1 MAVNRDINQHNG
13 GLIVFE
19 VREFIL
25 KDIFDFAKFRRFIIP
40 SFQRD
45 YAWGWEQCEKLWS
58 NIYDEYESKDRN
70 HYFLGTI
77 ITYKTDSSRNGQ
89 VPEVNIIDGQQRITT
104 LLLLFRAIHHV
115 LSNKIVNVDNTEM
128 KNEMNQ
134 LLRDVASKICQ
145 PRIDDIGI
153 ERPNFNDPRLLRSAR
168 NHNSI
173 AEIIADGR
181 IIATD
186 NNDNSITTDYTDDDH
201 LNIFLNEKKKLN
213 EKRRGRR
220 RPLPEDLEKYL
231 FSNEY
236 TNYALFIN
244 KVKSLDMK
252 IIGFTKFLFDNCILL
267 NIMPPSEDYA
277 FTVFDTLNNAGLQL
291 EPSDIVKNYI
301 FELAHQRDR
310 TENTSRSWD
319 ELEAICAKNTNGK
332 TLDLNDVF
340 RNYMNI
346 TRVTS
351 GQYGT
356 KWALSKDPNIRDY
369 FSKRQSEIFPN
380 GYESLRDE
388 QLMDTLVGL
397 SRFLKSAINPG
408 FETDDDTNELISIE
422 AQQGIHIIQYLSN
435 RNNLQYK
442 YLLSL
447 FWYMRRDDAKNNP
460 QKFANDFAK
469 YIKFC
474 LSYLALT
481 AIMSVEDSEDSD
493 SITIGNGT
501 IPRLCEM
508 FAGREPSAD
517 RNQSDNRHIDL
528 SKINDYI
535 TTVRHLLSKAE
546 IDKNKKLDFLP
557 LMYSYIAFENQ
568 SIIDNYSIEHIF
580 PQQWKNTN
588 LVKSYESEFDGIP
601 ESDRLNYLNDYVSI
615 LGNLMSMDEKINK
628 SAQNCVLKEKIRRY
642 KSHHDKLTLE
652 NREFINSN
660 GKKDIWSLQDIRTR
674 SETMI
679 NAIFDYIRSG
689 ISEGIGR

>member
-1 MAVNRDINQHNG
+1 MPVG
-13 GLIVFE
+13 
-19 VREFIL
+19 
-25 KDIFDFAKFRRFIIP
+25 
-40 SFQRD
+40 
-45 YAWGWEQCEKLWS
+45 
-58 NIYDEYESKDRN
+58 
-70 HYFLGTI
+70 
-77 ITYKTDSSRNGQ
+77 
-89 VPEVNIIDGQQRITT
+89 
-104 LLLLFRAIHHV
+104 
-115 LSNKIVNVDNTEM
+115 
-128 KNEMNQ
+128 
-134 LLRDVASKICQ
+134 
-145 PRIDDIGI
+145 
-153 ERPNFNDPRLLRSAR
+153 
-168 NHNSI
+168 
-173 AEIIADGR
+173 
-181 IIATD
+181 
-186 NNDNSITTDYTDDDH
+186 
-201 LNIFLNEKKKLN
+201 
-213 EKRRGRR
+213 
-220 RPLPEDLEKYL
+220 LEKYL

-252 IIGFTKFLFDNCILL
+252 IIGFTKFLFERCILL
-267 NIMPPSEDYA
+267 NIMPPSKDYA
-277 FTVFDTLNNAGLQL
+277 FTVFDTINNSGLQL
-291 EPSDIVKNYI
+291 APSDIVKNYI

-310 TENTSRSWD
+310 TENTSRLWD

-601 ESDRLNYLNDYVSI
+601 ESDRLNSLNDYVSI
-615 LGNLMSMDEKINK
+615 LGNLMSMNEKINK
-628 SAQNCVLKEKIRRY
+628 SAQNCVLREKIQRY

-652 NREFINSN
+652 NREFINN
-660 GKKDIWSLQDIRTR
+660 NEKKDIWSLQDIRKR

>member
-1 MAVNRDINQHNG
+1 MAFEVNEYMLRDIFN
-13 GLIVFE
+13 IARF
-19 VREFIL
+19 
-25 KDIFDFAKFRRFIIP
+25 KRFIIP
-40 SFQRD
+40 SFQRS
-45 YAWGWEQCEKLWS
+45 YAWGWEQCEKLWN
-58 NIYDEYESKDRN
+58 NIFDKYENALTDDEDTSA
-70 HYFLGTI
+70 YFLGTI
-77 ITYKTDSSRNGQ
+77 ITYKDDQTPNGQ
-89 VPEVNIIDGQQRITT
+89 ALEVNIIDGQQRITT

-115 LSNKIVNVDNTEM
+115 LSYKIENVDNDGI
-128 KNEMNQ
+128 
-134 LLRDVASKICQ
+134 R
-145 PRIDDIGI
+145 DDIKSTLNAVVSTFCQRNRNENGVAI
-153 ERPNFNDPRLLRSAR
+153 PNLKEPRLIREPR
-168 NHNSI
+168 DKDI
-173 AEIIADGR
+173 IKDIIANGD
-181 IIATD
+181 IIV
-186 NNDNSITTDYTDDDH
+186 TDDNGSTTNYVDGEH
-201 LNIFLNEKKKLN
+201 LNEFIQLKKELNER
-213 EKRRGRR
+213 RRGRR
-220 RPLPEDLEKYL
+220 RNLPEDLEKYL

-601 ESDRLNYLNDYVSI
+601 KSDRLASLNDYVSI

-652 NREFINSN
+652 NREFINNN
-660 GKKDIWSLQDIRTR
+660 GKKDIWSLQDIRKR